1 MDGLNMKHRNHA
13 LAALTLTSLLLS
25 GCAAAAG
32 STGENIPGAAPF
44 SSSSPASESAH
55 ASAHADGHSPG
66 SSSSPGAP
74 QTDGHNHGQASS
86 PPGAPQ
92 ADGPSEAALMVCG
105 DQPMDR
111 LTSILD
117 LDSDPHTINNWA
129 HSTFTCTYHLAEG
142 ALDISVQEAT
152 NQAAALTYFDAMQAL
167 AKDATPIEGLA
178 NLGFPAFETAD
189 GSAVFQK
196 DNFVLQVDA
205 SDLPATL
212 GPENITRKA
221 LAYQLSTTILAC
233 WVEHH

>member
-1 MDGLNMKHRNHA
+1 MKHRKHMLAA
-13 LAALTLTSLLLS
+13 LAAGSLLLS

-32 STGENIPGAAPF
+32 AAGPGSTAVVP
-44 SSSSPASESAH
+44 SSSSAVAEPGH
-55 ASAHADGHSPG
+55 AGGHGHG

-74 QTDGHNHGQASS
+74 A
-86 PPGAPQ
+86 AV
-92 ADGPSEAALMVCG
+92 GPSDAALMVCG

-117 LDSDPHTINNWA
+117 LDSKPHTVDNWA
-129 HSTFTCTYHLAEG
+129 DSTFTCIYHLAEG
-142 ALDISVQEAT
+142 ALEISVREAGDE
-152 NQAAALTYFDAMQAL
+152 ASARTYFDAMQAL
-167 AKDATPIEGLA
+167 AKDAKPIQGLA

-205 SDLPATL
+205 TDLPATL
-212 GPENITRKA
+212 GPESITRNA

>member
-1 MDGLNMKHRNHA
+1 MKNQKYT
-13 LAALTLTSLLLS
+13 LAALAIISLLLS

-32 STGENIPGAAPF
+32 SVGQSTSAAV
-44 SSSSPASESAH
+44 SSSSSAATESDH
-55 ASAHADGHSPG
+55 AG
-66 SSSSPGAP
+66 
-74 QTDGHNHGQASS
+74 GHNHGSS
-86 PPGAPQ
+86 PSQSTPQ
-92 ADGPSEAALMVCG
+92 AQGPSDAALMVCG

-117 LDSDPHTINNWA
+117 LDSKPHTVNNWA
-129 HSTFTCTYHLAEG
+129 DSTFTCTYHLTEG
-142 ALDISVQEAT
+142 ALEISVREAKD
-152 NQAAALTYFDAMQAL
+152 QASARTYFDAMQAL
-167 AKDATPIEGLA
+167 AKDAKPIQGLA

-205 SDLPATL
+205 TDLPATL
-212 GPENITRKA
+212 GPESITRNA

>member
-1 MDGLNMKHRNHA
+1 MKHRKHT
-13 LAALTLTSLLLS
+13 LAALALSSLLLS

-32 STGENIPGAAPF
+32 SVGQANPAVVPPISSAAAEPG
-44 SSSSPASESAH
+44 H
-55 ASAHADGHSPG
+55 AG
-66 SSSSPGAP
+66 
-74 QTDGHNHGQASS
+74 GHNHGSS
-86 PPGAPQ
+86 TSQSTPQ
-92 ADGPSEAALMVCG
+92 AQGPSDAALMVCG

-117 LDSDPHTINNWA
+117 LDSKPHTVNNWA
-129 HSTFTCTYHLAEG
+129 DSTFTCTYHLTEG
-142 ALDISVQEAT
+142 ALEISVREAKD
-152 NQAAALTYFDAMQAL
+152 QASARTYFDAMQAL
-167 AKDATPIEGLA
+167 AKDAKPIQGLA

-205 SDLPATL
+205 TDLPATL
-212 GPENITRKA
+212 GPESITRNA

>member
-1 MDGLNMKHRNHA
+1 MKHRKHT
-13 LAALTLTSLLLS
+13 LAALALSSLLLS

-32 STGENIPGAAPF
+32 SVRQANPAVVPPTSSAAAEPG
-44 SSSSPASESAH
+44 H
-55 ASAHADGHSPG
+55 AG
-66 SSSSPGAP
+66 
-74 QTDGHNHGQASS
+74 GHNHGSS
-86 PPGAPQ
+86 TSQSTPQ
-92 ADGPSEAALMVCG
+92 AQGPGDAALMVCG

-117 LDSDPHTINNWA
+117 LDSKPHTVNNWA
-129 HSTFTCTYHLAEG
+129 DSTFTCTYHLTEG
-142 ALDISVQEAT
+142 ALEISVREAKD
-152 NQAAALTYFDAMQAL
+152 QASARTYFDAMQAL
-167 AKDATPIEGLA
+167 AKDAKPIQGLA

-205 SDLPATL
+205 TDLPATL
-212 GPENITRKA
+212 GPESITRNA